1 MVLEQKQ
8 KYRQWNKI
16 ESPEINAHSCGNLI
30 FDKGDENMQWR
41 KDSLFKSGIEKTR
54 QLHVKE

>member
-1 MVLEQKQ
+1 MVQAQKQ

-16 ESPEINAHSCGNLI
+16 ETRDKCTLMWELI

-41 KDSLFKSGIEKTR
+41 KDSLFKSDIEKT
-54 QLHVKE
+54 